1 MKRTITA
8 LALLAALAAAGCGS
22 SSSSDTSSNS
32 NSTPAPAKPAKQAF
46 DPSRFVHGVD
56 NPMFPLKPGTVF
68 RYRVMKDGK
77 LSTEFMTVTNKTRR
91 VAGVDATVVH
101 DVVYTQ
107 GKPSEDTDDWYAQ
120 DRDGNVWYMGE
131 ATRELDRSG
140 KTTTTEGSWEAGVHG
155 ARAGIFMPARP
166 KVGQS
171 FQQEYLKGHAEDRFL
186 VVSLDD
192 HVQVPY
198 GAMDHAL
205 RTREWTPLEPGV
217 IDRKYYVHGV
227 GMVLE
232 DTVKG
237 GKERAELMSVKH
249 G

>member
-1 MKRTITA
+1 MNRTVTTLAILAVA
-8 LALLAALAAAGCGS
+8 LPVAGCGS
-22 SSSSDTSSNS
+22 SSNP
-32 NSTPAPAKPAKQAF
+32 TPPAKRAF
-46 DPSRFVHGVD
+46 DASRFVRGVD
-56 NPMFPLKPGTVF
+56 NPMFPLKPGTVY
-68 RYRVMKDGK
+68 RYRVMKDGE
-77 LSTEFMTVTNKTRR
+77 LSTEFMTVTKQTHR

-101 DVVYTQ
+101 DVVYTN
-107 GKPSEDTDDWYAQ
+107 GKPSEDTNDWYAQ

-140 KTTTTEGSWEAGVHG
+140 KTTTTEGSWEAGVHD
-155 ARAGIFMPARP
+155 ARPGIFMPAHP

-171 FQQEYLKGHAEDRFL
+171 FQQEYLKGHAEDRFMI
-186 VVSLDD
+186 VSLDD
-192 HVQVPY
+192 RVQVPY
-198 GAMDHAL
+198 RAMDHAL

-217 IDRKYYVHGV
+217 IDRKYYVRGV

-237 GKERAELMSVKH
+237 GNERAELMSVKR